1 MTQCGSIL
9 VGDIGGTNARFAIAT
24 PEKAGVRLDHKQVFR
39 AEDFEELPDA
49 IRAYLE
55 SWSGGR
61 PARAC
66 LAVAGPVDKARIE
79 FTNSNWSFAPDALKA
94 ALSLE
99 TLRVINDFQAMAR
112 GAIEAPEDELLTLN
126 PGAAVADAPSAVL
139 GPGTG
144 LGLGLAVPTNGGVR
158 IISTEGGH
166 AAFAPQDEKEI
177 EVLRFIRREHAYVSY
192 ERVLSG
198 RGLVNLHR
206 ALCALAGETRMTLQ
220 PSEITAA
227 ALDGS
232 LPIARKATEMFCA
245 ILGVY
250 AGNVALITGARGG
263 VYIAGGIA
271 PKIEDIL
278 LASKFLERFT
288 NRDLMRAYMEAIPVK
303 LLTSSE
309 AALRGA
315 ALCIEAEASR

>member
-1 MTQCGSIL
+1 MSTGAPIL
-9 VGDIGGTNARFAIAT
+9 VADIGGTNARFAM
-24 PEKAGVRLDHKQVFR
+24 AGGAGESVCLEHRQSFR

-55 SWSGGR
+55 SWSGAR
-61 PARAC
+61 PLRAC
-66 LAVAGPVDKARIE
+66 LAVAAPVPNERIE
-79 FTNSNWSFAPDALKA
+79 FTNSSWSFVPAVLKKSLGLSALK
-94 ALSLE
+94 
-99 TLRVINDFQAMAR
+99 VINDFQAMAR
-112 GAIEAPEDELLTLN
+112 GAVSVGPDELQSIKSGV
-126 PGAAVADAPSAVL
+126 PDKDAPSAVF

-144 LGLGLAVPTNGGVR
+144 LGLGLAVPVNGGVR

-206 ALCALAGETRMTLQ
+206 ALCALAGKTRVTLK

-232 LPIARKATEMFCA
+232 LPVAREAVEMFCA
-245 ILGVY
+245 ILGGY
-250 AGNVALITGARGG
+250 AGDVALMTGARGG

-271 PKIEDIL
+271 PKIKDIL
-278 LASKFLERFT
+278 LASKFRERFT
-288 NRDLMRAYMEAIPVK
+288 GRDSMRDYVEAIPVK
-303 LLTSSE
+303 LLLSSE
-309 AALRGA
+309 AALVGA
-315 ALCIEAEASR
+315 ALCMEAEPAR